1 MKYHITEEIITLYIL
16 FVIFFRNE
24 VMNFLIRHRSPFG
37 VIRTLRLRRV
47 SERSFGTIVEVKLF
61 IRRNRNRVVQ
71 VRNAWA
77 CDWCF
82 ASRNAQNEVRA
93 SASARARL
101 CERDFCAVI
110 VVGKSNPPVGTFPSP
125 LRTGPRWRN
134 AEFRFLVQS
143 ARYAKKVATFI
154 LPSRRNET
162 CRELAHDFIAP

>member
-1 MKYHITEEIITLYIL
+1 MEFFLAVNKFMKYHITEEIITLYIL

-77 CDWCF
+77 CD
-82 ASRNAQNEVRA
+82 
-93 SASARARL
+93 
-101 CERDFCAVI
+101 
-110 VVGKSNPPVGTFPSP
+110 
-125 LRTGPRWRN
+125 
-134 AEFRFLVQS
+134 
-143 ARYAKKVATFI
+143 
-154 LPSRRNET
+154 
-162 CRELAHDFIAP
+162 